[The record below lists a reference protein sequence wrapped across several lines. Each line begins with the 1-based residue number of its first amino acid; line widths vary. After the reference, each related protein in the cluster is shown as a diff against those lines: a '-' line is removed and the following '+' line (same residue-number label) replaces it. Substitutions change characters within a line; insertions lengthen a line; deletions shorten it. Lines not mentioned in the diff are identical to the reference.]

1 MRSTRNLSPHYIAL
15 SYHLLSLPFYTC
27 LSSLSSVTIPK
38 SVREALAY
46 PGWCQAMTDELSAL
60 HNSGT
65 WELVPLPSGK
75 SVVGCRWVFAIK
87 VGSDGTIDR
96 LKARLVAKGYT
107 QIFGLDY
114 GNTFSPVA
122 KMASV
127 RLFIVMVALQQ
138 WSLYQLDVKN
148 AFLNGDLQEEIY
160 MEQPPGFVA
169 QGESSGMVCRLR
181 KSLYGLKK
189 SPRAWFGKFSNVV
202 QQFGMTRCEA
212 DHSVFYQHSSVGYV
226 YLIVYVDGIVLTESN
241 NHDISQLKQHLY
253 HHFQTKDLGKLRY
266 FLGIKVA
273 QSNDGIVI
281 SQRKY
286 VMDILEEIGLVSS
299 KFVDTPMDLNTKLLP
314 NQGEPISDPEQYRRL
329 VQKLNYLTV
338 FCGKPIS

>member
-1 MRSTRNLSPHYIAL
+1 M
-15 SYHLLSLPFYTC
+15 
-27 LSSLSSVTIPK
+27 
-38 SVREALAY
+38 
-46 PGWCQAMTDELSAL
+46 
-60 HNSGT
+60 
-65 WELVPLPSGK
+65 
-75 SVVGCRWVFAIK
+75 
-87 VGSDGTIDR
+87 
-96 LKARLVAKGYT
+96 
-107 QIFGLDY
+107 
-114 GNTFSPVA
+114 
-122 KMASV
+122 
-127 RLFIVMVALQQ
+127 
-138 WSLYQLDVKN
+138 
-148 AFLNGDLQEEIY
+148 
-160 MEQPPGFVA
+160 
-169 QGESSGMVCRLR
+169 
-181 KSLYGLKK
+181 
-189 SPRAWFGKFSNVV
+189 
-202 QQFGMTRCEA
+202 
-212 DHSVFYQHSSVGYV
+212 
-226 YLIVYVDGIVLTESN
+226 IVYVDGIVLTESN